1 MATGNQLQGI
11 GLRVGTTNIV
21 IKGHINKLDPQFWIL
36 FTVKIFDDN
45 FPKEKQRFYM
55 NPDIHTI
62 EREYFYN
69 FDIRDFFIL
78 NNPIKSITPLLYYLD
93 PVSYDPIYLPLPS
106 WLKFD
111 QQTQTFSGRPRQ
123 ADYPSVSSFPIILKI
138 VLNVTDT

>member
-1 MATGNQLQGI
+1 
-11 GLRVGTTNIV
+11 
-21 IKGHINKLDPQFWIL
+21 
-36 FTVKIFDDN
+36 
-45 FPKEKQRFYM
+45 M

-78 NNPIKSITPLLYYLD
+78 NNPIKSITPLLYSLD

-111 QQTQTFSGRPRQ
+111 
-123 ADYPSVSSFPIILKI
+123 
-138 VLNVTDT
+138 

>member
-1 MATGNQLQGI
+1 LATGNQLQGI

-36 FTVKIFDDN
+36 FTVKIFDDT

-78 NNPIKSITPLLYYLD
+78 NNPIKSITPLLYSLD

-111 QQTQTFSGRPRQ
+111 
-123 ADYPSVSSFPIILKI
+123 
-138 VLNVTDT
+138 